1 MKNNKTFYSKF
12 LLLIAGVLIAGACAK
27 EEIKAVILS
36 PSAVNVAI
44 AASAPTL
51 VLDSTNAKT
60 AIAETLTW
68 NAADFGAALSVNYT
82 LEVDSATGTFANPT
96 KYDMGKALTKSFT
109 KKELNELAQ
118 SLRLKAGVAGQIK
131 TRVRAVVST
140 SVEPVFSNTQNL
152 TITTY
157 SAKPTPKFPVPT
169 NLFIVGDATPGGWN
183 NPVPAP
189 TQKLTRIDDNTFGI
203 ILNLSAGAHYLL
215 LPVNGDWSH
224 KYAVGTSGANPAS
237 DNFGPDLAND
247 IPAPAASGT
256 YKIVVDFVTGKYTT
270 TLLAS
275 NPIPANLFIV
285 GDATPGG
292 WNNPVPVPSQQ
303 LTQLSNSEFQVDLA
317 LVGGNHYLLL
327 PVNGDWTNKY
337 AVANKNTA
345 NPLNDVFAKNASDDI
360 PAPGVSATYRIN
372 VNFLTMKY
380 TLVKL

>member
-1 MKNNKTFYSKF
+1 MKNIKTFYNR
-12 LLLIAGVLIAGACAK
+12 LLLLMAAVLIAGACEK
-27 EEIKAVILS
+27 EEIKAVIVS
-36 PSAVNVAI
+36 PSSVNVAMT
-44 AASAPTL
+44 ASAPTV
-51 VLDSTNAKT
+51 VLDSTNQKT
-60 AIAETLTW
+60 AIAETLSW
-68 NAADFGAALSVNYT
+68 NAAEFGAALSVNYT
-82 LEVDSATGTFANPT
+82 LEVDSAQGTFANPT

-109 KKELNELAQ
+109 KKELNDLAQ
-118 SLRLKAGVAGQIK
+118 SLRLKPGIAGQIK

-140 SVEPVFSNTQNL
+140 SVEPVFSNVQNL

-157 SAKPTPKFPVPT
+157 TTKPTPKFPVPA
-169 NLFIVGDATPGGWN
+169 NLYIVGDATPGGWN

-189 TQKLTRIDDNTFGI
+189 SQKLTRIDDNTFGI
-203 ILNLSAGAHYLL
+203 IINLNAGAHYLL

-224 KYAVGTSGANPAS
+224 KYAVTGSTNPAT

-247 IPAPAASGT
+247 IPAPAAGGT
-256 YKIVVDFVTGKYTT
+256 YKIIVDFVTGKYTT

-275 NPIPANLFIV
+275 NPVPANLFIV

-292 WNNPVPVPSQQ
+292 WNNPVPVPAQQ
-303 LTQLSNSEFQVDLA
+303 LTQLSNAEFQVDLA

-360 PAPGVSATYRIN
+360 PAPAQSATYRIN